1 MEEEIEE
8 VERMTPAEV
17 GTILHMTAENVRAGL
32 RQNKLPFRHSISREY
47 RSMDLFNNKK
57 QVLCFSKK

>member
-1 MEEEIEE
+1 
-8 VERMTPAEV
+8 MTPAEV